1 MCYYFFAG
9 TVQNHITSHYIS
21 TTVQHSYSLYIHVMF
36 RFAIVLRENHID
48 DKYCPVCY
56 RQLYPIWGTLEM
68 WYYFSAGNVQNL
80 YDFFKHFYHRAT
92 QLQSIIHIHNIF
104 VGFIQNMVVL
114 KSNKMFSS
122 PCDNQTS
129 YLVPMG

>member
-56 RQLYPIWGTLEM
+56 NYTQYGALLKCGIIFLQAMYKTYMIFLNISTTEQHSYNLLYTYIIYSLVLFKTW
-68 WYYFSAGNVQNL
+68 L
-80 YDFFKHFYHRAT
+80 Y
-92 QLQSIIHIHNIF
+92 
-104 VGFIQNMVVL
+104 
-114 KSNKMFSS
+114 
-122 PCDNQTS
+122 
-129 YLVPMG
+129 